1 MRKKLVNHFPFP
13 FNSDK
18 NSCFLYN
25 ELIGWINCC
34 YKSREAIH
42 FHLMSISQQFVEF
55 SSWETLPCCRAPDPV
70 WLATVFVSPWLE
82 TCCATDVVFWED
94 LLPCVSVTV
103 GEKIHKAGKEVG
115 LCYGTAQIHVLI
127 KEQLNLNKDKPL
139 RPGFIYDISLVTVSG
154 TLPGRLKR
162 VLRM

>member
-115 LCYGTAQIHVLI
+115 LWQV
-127 KEQLNLNKDKPL
+127 EESVKDVKAL
-139 RPGFIYDISLVTVSG
+139 GIISLDELVWVPLTD
-154 TLPGRLKR
+154 
-162 VLRM
+162 LRTS